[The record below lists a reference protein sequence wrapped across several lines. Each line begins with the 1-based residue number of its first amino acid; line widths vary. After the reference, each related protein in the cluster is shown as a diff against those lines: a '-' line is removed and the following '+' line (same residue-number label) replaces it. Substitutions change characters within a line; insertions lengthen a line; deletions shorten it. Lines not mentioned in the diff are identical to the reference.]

1 MNEPKERR
9 RTIQEWIYFFE
20 VGEGTRVLG
29 AFSIAVILFAIAVAY
44 NLREFQSPRAP
55 DAMDAAQ
62 VARNLA
68 NGHGFT
74 TLHIRPLTIGLLRRH
89 RADQDALL
97 KSPDPAN
104 PAAVA
109 HPDLANPPV
118 YPLLLAGLMTV
129 APFNW
134 DIPIGRAERH
144 WRFGPDQLIALMN
157 QLWFVV
163 LLLQAFFLTRRLI
176 HRGAAW
182 VVLLSLFGTDLL
194 WRFSVSGLSTNFLCV
209 VLLGVVQLLLAMEAR
224 ARATPP
230 ASTRSLAWRAVL
242 AAGLVGIGFLT
253 RYSFGFLLVPVLI
266 FFLSYFPGRRAVL
279 VTVAVLVFAAVAT
292 PWLVRNHQ
300 VSGTFF
306 GVPGFA
312 WASQTDAFPAL
323 QLERQFQPDLN
334 RVDQAQLARKLGISL
349 KTLFTEQL
357 PTLGGTWLVAFFFV
371 GLAVRFITPG
381 LARLRTFTV
390 VSLVVLAVVQCV
402 GRTHLTDLTPV
413 VNSENLLVLLT
424 PLIAIAAVALFFTL
438 LDNMDLPHPLLRY
451 PIGAA
456 FLLVTVAPLIVTFL
470 PPRTFPVA
478 YPPYYP
484 PFLARV
490 AQWFRPDELIMTD
503 QPWAMAWY
511 GRRQA
516 VLLTRDPND
525 EFLALS
531 DWVKPVRGLYLTPH
545 TLDQRFTTELVLRER
560 EWGRFVVACVVQG
573 EVPRGFPLRRSPAG
587 FLPEHFL
594 LADRDRWTER
604 RPAGSN

>member
-1 MNEPKERR
+1 MNERR
-9 RTIQEWIYFFE
+9 RTMQEWIHFFE
-20 VGEGTRVLG
+20 EGEGAKWMG
-29 AFSIAVILFAIAVAY
+29 AFSIAIILFAIAVAY

-68 NGHGFT
+68 DGHGFT
-74 TLHIRPLTIGLLRRH
+74 TLHVRPLTIGLLRNH
-89 RADQDALL
+89 REDKDALL

-104 PAAVA
+104 PVGAV

-118 YPLLLAGLMTV
+118 YPLLLAGLMKV
-129 APFNW
+129 VPFNW

-144 WRFGPDQLIALMN
+144 WRFGPDQIIALMN

-163 LLLQAFFLTRRLI
+163 MILQAFFLTRRLI

-182 VVLLSLFGTDLL
+182 LVLLSLFGTDLL
-194 WRFSVSGLSTNFLCV
+194 WRFSISGLSTNFLCV
-209 VLLGVVQLLLAMEAR
+209 VLLAVVQVLVGLEER
-224 ARATPP
+224 ARAATPP
-230 ASTRSLAWRAVL
+230 STKSLAWRAAL
-242 AAGLVGIGFLT
+242 AAALVGVGCLT
-253 RYSFGFLLVPVLI
+253 RYSFGFLIIPVLI

-279 VTVAVLVFAAVAT
+279 VTLAVLAFAAVVT

-300 VSGTFF
+300 VSGTLF

-312 WASQTDAFPAL
+312 WASQTDTFPAL

-334 RVDQAQLARKLGISL
+334 RIDEAQVARKFGLSL
-349 KTLFTEQL
+349 RTLFTEQL
-357 PTLGGTWLVAFFFV
+357 PALGGTWLVAFFFA
-371 GLAVRFITPG
+371 GLLVRFISPG
-381 LARLRTFTV
+381 LGRMRAFTV
-390 VSLVVLAVVQCV
+390 LSLVVLAVAQCA

-424 PLIAIAAVALFFTL
+424 PLVAIAAVALFFTL
-438 LDNMDLPHPLLRY
+438 LDNMELPHPLLRY
-451 PIGAA
+451 PVGAL
-456 FLLVTVAPLIVTFL
+456 FLLVTVSPLIVTFL

-490 AQWFRPDELIMTD
+490 AQYFEPDELIMTD

-516 VLLTRDPND
+516 VLLTRDPED

-531 DWVKPVRGLYLTPH
+531 DWIKPVRGLYLTSL
-545 TLDQRFTTELVLRER
+545 TLDQRFTSELVLKER
-560 EWGRFVVACVVQG
+560 DWGRFVISCLVQG
-573 EVPRGFPLRRSPAG
+573 EVPRGFPLRRSPDG

-594 LADRDRWTER
+594 LADRERWTER
-604 RPAGSN
+604 RDAGP

>member
-1 MNEPKERR
+1 M
-9 RTIQEWIYFFE
+9 QEWIHFFE
-20 VGEGTRVLG
+20 EGEGARWMG
-29 AFSIAVILFAIAVAY
+29 AFSIAIVLFAIAVAY

-68 NGHGFT
+68 DGHGFT
-74 TLHIRPLTIGLLRRH
+74 TLHVRPLTIGLLRNH
-89 RADQDALL
+89 RADKDALL
-97 KSPDPAN
+97 KSPGPTN
-104 PAAVA
+104 PAAA
-109 HPDLANPPV
+109 THPDLANPPV
-118 YPLLLAGLMTV
+118 YPLLLAGLMKV

-134 DIPIGRAERH
+134 DIPVGRAESH
-144 WRFGPDQLIALMN
+144 WRFGPDQIIALLN

-163 LLLQAFFLTRRLI
+163 MILQAFFLTRRLI

-182 VVLLSLFGTDLL
+182 VVLLCLFGTDLL

-209 VLLGVVQLLLAMEAR
+209 LLLAVVQVLVSLDERAR
-224 ARATPP
+224 AATPP
-230 ASTRSLAWRAVL
+230 ATAALAWRAAL
-242 AAGLVGIGFLT
+242 AAALVGVGGLT
-253 RYSFGFLLVPVLI
+253 RYSFGFLIIPVLI
-266 FFLSYFPGRRAVL
+266 FLLSHFPGRRAVL
-279 VTVAVLVFAAVAT
+279 VTFGVLAFAAVVT

-300 VSGTFF
+300 VSGTLF

-312 WASQTDAFPAL
+312 WASQTDPFPAL

-334 RVDQAQLARKLGISL
+334 RVEEAHLARKFGVGL

-371 GLAVRFITPG
+371 GLAVRFISPG
-381 LARLRTFTV
+381 LQRLRTFTV
-390 VSLVVLAVVQCV
+390 LSLVVLAVVQCL

-413 VNSENLLVLLT
+413 VNSENLLALLT
-424 PLIAIAAVALFFTL
+424 PLIAIPAVALFFTL

-451 PIGAA
+451 PVGAL
-456 FLLVTVAPLIVTFL
+456 FLLITASPLIVTFL

-490 AQWFRPDELIMTD
+490 AAYFAPADLIMTD

-511 GRRQA
+511 GRREA
-516 VLLTRDPND
+516 ILLTLNPGDDFR
-525 EFLALS
+525 ALHVN
-531 DWVKPVRGLYLTPH
+531 VKTVKGLYLTQF
-545 TLDQRFTTELVLRER
+545 TLDRRFTSEMVLKDSA
-560 EWGRFVVACVVQG
+560 WGGFVVSCVVLKK
-573 EVPRGFPLRRSPAG
+573 VPEGFPLRAAPTG

-594 LADRDRWTER
+594 LADRERWKI
-604 RPAGSN
+604 PGGGSP